1 MGDSELWKWA
11 VPCCLRAKTSQPEG
25 MRTGS
30 HRLCLLE
37 TCSLLTDNKELLS
50 KESET
55 PVLELL
61 REDSLGVK
69 CCKKLQ
75 VMHER
80 TTINLLL
87 ESMAKAYL
95 RNIPVNATG
104 PWRLK
109 RIPLIGPHWQE
120 GTKLRLCFSM
130 KLPWTHLSCR
140 LGRETSR
147 PPVAIK
153 TKKEYHT

>member
-1 MGDSELWKWA
+1 M
-11 VPCCLRAKTSQPEG
+11 
-25 MRTGS
+25 
-30 HRLCLLE
+30 
-37 TCSLLTDNKELLS
+37 TDNKELLS

-69 CCKKLQ
+69 CFKKLQ

-95 RNIPVNATG
+95 RSAYHSLVLTG
-104 PWRLK
+104 
-109 RIPLIGPHWQE
+109 
-120 GTKLRLCFSM
+120 
-130 KLPWTHLSCR
+130 
-140 LGRETSR
+140 
-147 PPVAIK
+147 
-153 TKKEYHT
+153 KKVRSSGYASQ